1 MNDVADVRMLIGLA
15 HRQARTILLVGL
27 PIFLLSLVIVFSLTP
42 RYTAQSL
49 VLVDTSSKNLL
60 DPDAATTNGLTDN
73 SRVEGEVRIIQ
84 SDAVLLEA
92 IRDGKLLSDPEFALN
107 CFNDRLLSTAGLA
120 ADTPSGDAAP
130 GEVLS
135 AFKDAVRVRREG
147 LTYLISVGVTSD
159 DADKAA
165 RLANLVTTVYIR
177 KQVEAKVANTVSAG
191 KILEH
196 QVTAARDVLAQN
208 ERNLYLFVTSHGDL
222 QAAGSLPQ
230 LRRGCAI
237 GRDGVRCAPGELWA
251 RSLGGGP
258 DTILRAPAVG
268 TGREGAVPEPFD
280 AIAGL

>member
-27 PIFLLSLVIVFSLTP
+27 PIFLLSLVIVFSFTP

-60 DPDAATTNGLTDN
+60 DPDAATSSGLTDN

-92 IRDGKLLSDPEFALN
+92 IRNGKLLSDPEFALN
-107 CFNDRLLSTAGLA
+107 RFNGRLLSAAGLA

-135 AFKDAVRVRREG
+135 AIKDAVRVRREG

-165 RLANLVTTVYIR
+165 RLANLGTTVYIR

-208 ERNLYLFVTSHGDL
+208 ERNLYLFVTSHSDL
-222 QAAGSLPQ
+222 QAAGSLSQ
-230 LRRGCAI
+230 LRLA
-237 GRDGVRCAPGELWA
+237 DAQFGETTSDA
-251 RSLGGGP
+251 HQG
-258 DTILRAPAVG
+258 G
-268 TGREGAVPEPFD
+268 TGAVYRRRS
-280 AIAGL
+280 